1 MQDALWTYK
10 QLNGD
15 CLVPF
20 KFVVPESPEY
30 PEHTHDLK
38 LGNTLS
44 NIRCKGVYA
53 AYRDRVIAL
62 GVSFEKNELYEGS
75 DERGFLTVGN
85 GGIIHVFGWSDFP
98 KILPTSSSYQS
109 STQGTNIRGGKA

>member
-62 GVSFEKNELYEGS
+62 GVSFEKNERS
-75 DERGFLTVGN
+75 RV
-85 GGIIHVFGWSDFP
+85 IKAP
-98 KILPTSSSYQS
+98 KEEEHYIPEELMEV
-109 STQGTNIRGGKA
+109 